1 MPIAPPSLLSFL
13 PPGSRPLA
21 RRAAAALLAL
31 AVAALPSACSDEDF
45 PSSTEPVTGSGLVYT
60 LASVEEKALPAT
72 IIISQ
77 GTFTVVRGKLTLSP
91 DSTWILSNAVTADG
105 NAGAA
110 TSVTT
115 LRGSYTRTGTT
126 LTLSQQTGTAFTG
139 TYSETA
145 VSLTTVSALVV
156 GGRFSYTR

>member
-21 RRAAAALLAL
+21 HRAAAALLAL
-31 AVAALPSACSDEDF
+31 AVAVLPSACSDEDF

-72 IIISQ
+72 IISQ

-115 LRGSYTRTGTT
+115 LRGSYTRTGTA